1 MASYFAFDHVGWA
14 AGAGLVTNKTTIEK
28 CQKVSTWSWLLGSCS
43 TILIELTEVMG
54 ADMRRKEGETDGEWA
69 ERRHKLDQSMLRLLH
84 AVIQAGLAVGLLQLR
99 PWSNRKTAAFGVA
112 ASALNCFMLLPP
124 RPAAPKAKGA

>member
-1 MASYFAFDHVGWA
+1 MGWA
-14 AGAGLVTNKTTIEK
+14 AGAGLVTDKRVIER

-43 TILIELTEVMG
+43 TILIELTEVLG
-54 ADMRRKEGETDGEWA
+54 ADMRRRDGESEGEWA
-69 ERRHKLDQSMLRLLH
+69 ARRRRLDQATLRLVH

-99 PWSNRKTAAFGVA
+99 PWSSRKTAAFGVA

-124 RPAAPKAKGA
+124 RPPGPKAKGA